1 MGRRVPLDVI
11 RSKPVLKTKLDLT
24 LEQIKP
30 NKFWQNLD
38 GIAIFSPTT
47 KKKKNLLQLNDP
59 PETELSYDIRY
70 VTRGYV
76 SHSE

>member
-11 RSKPVLKTKLDLT
+11 RSKPVLEKKLDLT

-38 GIAIFSPTT
+38 GIAIFSP
-47 KKKKNLLQLNDP
+47 KKKNKQNMLRLNDP

-70 VTRGYV
+70 VTRGCV